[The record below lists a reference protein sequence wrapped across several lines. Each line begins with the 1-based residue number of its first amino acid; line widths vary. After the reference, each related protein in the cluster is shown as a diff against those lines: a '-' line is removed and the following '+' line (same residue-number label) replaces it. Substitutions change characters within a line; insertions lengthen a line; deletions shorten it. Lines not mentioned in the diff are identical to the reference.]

1 MSVPADQMEDQLNP
15 FRIDEPAPKAP
26 APKQPYTL
34 TLADIKQHKNLWE
47 LGALPGDQVD
57 DDNALIRK
65 FSNDDDSRTVGY
77 RLTEQDIV
85 ENENLQNLGASA
97 GDIIDE
103 NNELVKTN
111 SDSAMRQFMYGF
123 DESGNDVTNLGNWL
137 DQYIPMGNLSITDG
151 YISADEV
158 YGEGYVASEPA
169 QRREM
174 QARARERALLAEYGE
189 DFQPDE
195 GGIARTLG
203 GVAKALA
210 TPTTLMPVGQTIKGA
225 AAIGAGLGAGYNITE
240 QLAQTGEIDP
250 VEVLP
255 SAALGAAGAGGLTAL
270 FKGIRVGSQ
279 KMAEKSS
286 KNLMTKVQAKTYEKQ
301 VQGVSREKALQE
313 TLDELG
319 VSREEFSRAATL
331 SGNKVRLT
339 ADAEKAAN
347 ELDAMIRTDSAV
359 SRLLVPSLDKYL
371 GTLSTRIKNISEPV
385 FGAVRKFE
393 YRTHSQTA
401 KALRDT
407 EAFTAKMRGLDD
419 GVKNPLARML
429 FNGNFK
435 AARGILKQNAPD
447 LLREFDSVV
456 VPTIRSLGSDLQN
469 AGYKNI
475 DLGVDYFPRLVK
487 DLEGLRASFGM
498 ESRGAIDEAV
508 VKFAKAKGIET
519 KNVSLED
526 IYKKIGDDDLNMV
539 IEKIIRN
546 EPVRLAD
553 GSLLPYRKIDKLRAD
568 QLRFYAS
575 PEEALQMY
583 IRRSVHDVNKRKLF
597 GREGA
602 DDVVTDGAGS
612 VKTED
617 SIQKY
622 VAEEVKAGRIKADQ
636 QKELTDLLNAR
647 FVGGEQPLGDIASFF
662 RDTGYAGTIANPMTA
677 IIQLGDLAQSSAFNG
692 LRNTMA
698 SLFGAKNM
706 KVIDLGIEQASSEL
720 INPRKTATI
729 LNSLFRFSGFSR
741 LDRLAKE
748 TTINAALT
756 KYSKGLASA
765 NPKVREKALAELRKK
780 YAGAY
785 GDEFDSLVD
794 DLANGVKSENVKL
807 LAFHEIS
814 DFQPVSLSEMPEGY
828 LRAKNG
834 RLLYMLKSFMLKQ
847 YDLVRRNIVQ
857 EWSQGNKALAV
868 RNGAV
873 LASYITAANMGV
885 QTARDMIYGREVR
898 PEDIPSKAMWA
909 LLGVYGLNQYIT
921 ERYFR
926 EGKVKEG
933 VVNYLVPATP
943 IIDSAFT
950 LGTDLFDED
959 KDKSLL
965 EYTRP
970 VPIVGPLIYAWFGG
984 GSERYNERLD

>member
-1 MSVPADQMEDQLNP
+1 MSVTSDQMEDQLNP
-15 FRIDEPAPKAP
+15 FRIDDPAPKAP
-26 APKQPYTL
+26 TPKQPYTL
-34 TLADIKQHKNLWE
+34 TLQDIKQNRNLWE
-47 LGALPGDQVD
+47 AGALPGDQVS
-57 DDNALIRK
+57 DDNVLIRK
-65 FSNDDDSRTVGY
+65 FSESEDSRTTKY
-77 RLTEQDIV
+77 RLTEADIAQTP
-85 ENENLQNLGASA
+85 NLQKIGAEP
-97 GDIIDE
+97 GDLVDE
-103 NNELVKTN
+103 NNTLIKTG

-158 YGEGYVASEPA
+158 YGEGYVASAPA

-174 QARARERALLAEYGE
+174 QARARERMLLEEYGE
-189 DFQPDE
+189 DFQPD

-203 GVAKALA
+203 GVGKALA
-210 TPTTLMPVGQTIKGA
+210 TPTTLIPIGQTIKGA
-225 AAIGAGLGAGYNITE
+225 TAIGAGLGAGYNITE

-250 VEVLP
+250 VQVVP
-255 SAALGAAGAGGLTAL
+255 SAVIGAVGAGGLTAL
-270 FKGIRVGSQ
+270 FKGIRAGSQ

-286 KNLMTKVQAKTYEKQ
+286 RDLVNKVQAKTYEKQ
-301 VQGVSREKALQE
+301 INGVSREKALQDS
-313 TLDELG
+313 LDELG
-319 VSREEFSRAATL
+319 VSREEFARAATV

-339 ADAEKAAN
+339 ADATKAAN
-347 ELDAMIRTDSAV
+347 ELDSMIRTDSAV
-359 SRLLVPSLDKYL
+359 ARLMVPSLDKYL
-371 GTLSTRIKNISEPV
+371 GTLSTRIRNISEPV

-393 YRTHSQTA
+393 YKTHSKTS
-401 KALRDT
+401 KALRET
-407 EAFTAKMRGLDD
+407 EEFTKKMGALSD
-419 GVKNPLARML
+419 GIKNPLARML

-435 AARGILKQNAPD
+435 AARGILKANAPD
-447 LLREFDSVV
+447 LLQEFDNVV
-456 VPTIRSLGSDLQN
+456 VPIIRGLGSDLQR

-498 ESRGAIDEAV
+498 EARGAIDEAV
-508 VKFAKAKGIET
+508 VSFAKAKGIET
-519 KNVSLED
+519 KNVSLAD
-526 IYKKIGDDDLNMV
+526 IYKKINDDDLNMV
-539 IEKIIRN
+539 VEKIIRQ
-546 EPVRLAD
+546 EPVYLAD
-553 GSLLPYRKIDKLRAD
+553 GSLLPYRKIPKLRAD

-583 IRRSVHDVNKRKLF
+583 IRRSIHDVYKRRLF

-622 VAEEVKAGRIKADQ
+622 VAEEVKAGRIKPEQ

-647 FVGGEQPLGDIASFF
+647 FVGGEEPLGGMASVL
-662 RDTGYAGTIANPMTA
+662 RDTGYAGTIANPLTA

-706 KVIDLGIEQASSEL
+706 KVVDLGIEQASSEL
-720 INPRKTATI
+720 INPRRTATI
-729 LNSLFRFSGFSR
+729 LNKLFKYSGFTR

-748 TTINAALT
+748 TTINAALA
-756 KYSKGLASA
+756 KYSKGLAST

-785 GDEFDSLVD
+785 GDEFDALVD
-794 DLANGVKSENVKL
+794 DLTNGVKSENTKL

-847 YDLVRRNIVQ
+847 YDIVRRNIVQ
-857 EWSQGNKALAV
+857 EWNQGNKALAV

-873 LASYITAANMGV
+873 LATYITAANVGV

-898 PEDIPSKAMWA
+898 PEDVPSKAMWA
-909 LLGVYGLNQYIT
+909 LLGVYGFNQYLT

-926 EGKVKEG
+926 NGQMKEG
-933 VVNYLVPATP
+933 FVNMVVPATP

-950 LGTDLFDED
+950 LGSDLFDED
-959 KDKSLL
+959 SDKSLL
-965 EYTRP
+965 EYARP

-984 GSERYNERLD
+984 GTERYNERLD

>member
-1 MSVPADQMEDQLNP
+1 MSVPADQMDDQLNP
-15 FRIDEPAPKAP
+15 FRIDDPAPKAP

-34 TLADIKQHKNLWE
+34 TLQDIKQHRNLWE
-47 LGALPGDQVD
+47 AGALPGDQVS
-57 DDNALIRK
+57 DDNVLIRK
-65 FSNDDDSRTVGY
+65 FSNSEDSRTTKY
-77 RLTEQDIV
+77 RITEQDILD
-85 ENENLQNLGASA
+85 NPNLQQIGAEP
-97 GDIIDE
+97 GDLVDE
-103 NNELVKTN
+103 NNTLVKTG

-123 DESGNDVTNLGNWL
+123 DESGNDVVNLGNWL

-158 YGEGYVASEPA
+158 YGEGYVAAEPA

-174 QARARERALLAEYGE
+174 QARARERMLLAEYGE
-189 DFQPDE
+189 EFQPDE

-203 GVAKALA
+203 GVGKALT
-210 TPTTLMPVGQTIKGA
+210 TPTTLLPVGQTIKGA
-225 AAIGAGLGAGYNITE
+225 AAIGAGLGATYSATE

-250 VEVLP
+250 EKLVVP
-255 SAALGAAGAGGLTAL
+255 TALGAAGAGGLTAL

-286 KNLMTKVQAKTYEKQ
+286 NDLVKKVQAKTYEKQ
-301 VQGVSREKALQE
+301 INGASRQKALQDS
-313 TLDELG
+313 LDELG
-319 VSREEFSRAATL
+319 VSREEFARAATI

-347 ELDAMIRTDSAV
+347 ELDSMIRTDSAV
-359 SRLLVPSLDKYL
+359 ARLIVPSLDKYL
-371 GTLSTRIKNISEPV
+371 GTLSTRIRNISEPV

-401 KALRDT
+401 KALRET
-407 EAFTAKMRGLDD
+407 EEFTKQMKGLAD
-419 GVKNPLARML
+419 GVKNPLARAL
-429 FNGNFK
+429 ANGNFK
-435 AARGILKQNAPD
+435 AARGILKANAPD
-447 LLREFDSVV
+447 LLTQFDSVV
-456 VPTIRSLGSDLQN
+456 VPTIRRIGGELQD

-487 DLEGLRASFGM
+487 DLEGLRASFGR

-508 VKFAKAKGIET
+508 INFAKAKGIET

-539 IEKIIRN
+539 IEKVIRN

-553 GSLLPYRKIDKLRAD
+553 GSLLPYRTIEKLRAD

-583 IRRSVHDVNKRKLF
+583 IRRSVHDINKRKLF
-597 GREGA
+597 GREGV
-602 DDVVTDGAGS
+602 DDVVADGAGS
-612 VKTED
+612 VKTEE

-622 VAEEVKAGRIKADQ
+622 VAEEVKAGRIKPEQ
-636 QKELTDLLNAR
+636 QKELADLLNAR
-647 FVGGEQPLGDIASFF
+647 FVGGEEPLGAMASIL
-662 RDTGYAGTIANPMTA
+662 RETGYAGTIANPMTA

-692 LRNTMA
+692 LRNTMR

-706 KVIDLGIEQASSEL
+706 KVVDLGIEQASSEL
-720 INPRKTATI
+720 INPRKTTAI
-729 LNSLFRFSGFSR
+729 LNSLFRLSGFSR

-748 TTINAALT
+748 TTINAALA
-756 KYSKGLASA
+756 KYSKGLAST

-847 YDLVRRNIVQ
+847 YDIVRRNVVQ
-857 EWSQGNKALAV
+857 EWNQGNKVLAV

-873 LASYITAANMGV
+873 LTGYITAANVGV

-909 LLGVYGLNQYIT
+909 LLGVYGLNQYMA

-926 EGKVKEG
+926 QGQVKEG
-933 VVNYLVPATP
+933 LVNMVVPATP

-965 EYTRP
+965 EYARP

-984 GSERYNERLD
+984 GTERFNERLD